1 MPVKIPDGLPAAAI
15 LEAENILIMPES
27 LAFTQNIRPA
37 QIAIVN
43 IMPNKCATETRLLRL
58 LSGSPLQ
65 VAVRFLHPRSHACRN
80 TPAEHLARFYSSF
93 EEVRDLRFDCLII
106 TGAPVETIPFE
117 EVNYWNELQELMDWS
132 RSNVHSTLHLCWGA
146 QAGLYHHYGIAKHLL
161 PQKLSGVFAHTITEP
176 QHPLQHGFD
185 DEFFAP
191 HSRYTGIRNEDI
203 ERVGA
208 LRILSASPEA
218 GAYIIADKDARRI
231 FITGHPEYGR
241 LTLKEE
247 YDRDLAKG
255 LPVPVPA
262 NYFPGDDPAL
272 LPAARWQCHASLL
285 FMNWLNM
292 VYQGTSFD
300 PHDQEPTG

>member
-106 TGAPVETIPFE
+106 TGAPV
-117 EVNYWNELQELMDWS
+117 
-132 RSNVHSTLHLCWGA
+132 
-146 QAGLYHHYGIAKHLL
+146 AGLT
-161 PQKLSGVFAHTITEP
+161 V
-176 QHPLQHGFD
+176 
-185 DEFFAP
+185 
-191 HSRYTGIRNEDI
+191 
-203 ERVGA
+203 V
-208 LRILSASPEA
+208 
-218 GAYIIADKDARRI
+218 DA
-231 FITGHPEYGR
+231 T
-241 LTLKEE
+241 
-247 YDRDLAKG
+247 A
-255 LPVPVPA
+255 
-262 NYFPGDDPAL
+262 
-272 LPAARWQCHASLL
+272 
-285 FMNWLNM
+285 
-292 VYQGTSFD
+292 
-300 PHDQEPTG
+300 

>member
-1 MPVKIPDGLPAAAI
+1 M
-15 LEAENILIMPES
+15 
-27 LAFTQNIRPA
+27 
-37 QIAIVN
+37 
-43 IMPNKCATETRLLRL
+43 
-58 LSGSPLQ
+58 
-65 VAVRFLHPRSHACRN
+65 
-80 TPAEHLARFYSSF
+80 
-93 EEVRDLRFDCLII
+93 
-106 TGAPVETIPFE
+106 
-117 EVNYWNELQELMDWS
+117 NYWNELQELMDWS